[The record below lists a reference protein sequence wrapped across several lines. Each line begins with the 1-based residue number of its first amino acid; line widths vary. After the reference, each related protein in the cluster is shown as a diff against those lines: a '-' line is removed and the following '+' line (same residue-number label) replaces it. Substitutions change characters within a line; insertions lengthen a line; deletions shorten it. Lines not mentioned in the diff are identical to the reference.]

1 MHKSGFITIIG
12 NPNVGK
18 STFLN
23 NIIGENISIISDKA
37 QTTRHRLLGMLNNE
51 DYQIIFT
58 DTPGI
63 IKTKYELQNAMM
75 NFVKNSLE
83 DSDLIIYMV
92 GSDKK
97 DILNE
102 NIQTSI
108 KNSKI
113 KLFLVINKVDL
124 ITQDEVKSLID
135 YWKKKYNPYKI
146 IPISA
151 LNNYNLD
158 TLLNQLI
165 KVLPKSPPY
174 FPKDILTDRSMRFI
188 VSEIVR
194 EKIFK
199 RYSQEVPYSSD
210 VVVDNYKEK
219 ENIVHISCII
229 YIERESQK
237 GILIGKNGKAL
248 KSLGISSRKSIQ
260 NFIKKKVFLTFN
272 VKVLKDWRNK
282 KQQLKKLG
290 YIN

>member
-1 MHKSGFITIIG
+1 
-12 NPNVGK
+12 
-18 STFLN
+18 
-23 NIIGENISIISDKA
+23 
-37 QTTRHRLLGMLNNE
+37 
-51 DYQIIFT
+51 
-58 DTPGI
+58 
-63 IKTKYELQNAMM
+63 MM

-102 NIQTSI
+102 NIQTLI
-108 KNSKI
+108 KSSKI

-124 ITQDEVKSLID
+124 ITQAEVKSLMD
-135 YWKKKYNPYKI
+135 YWDDKYKPFKI
-146 IPISA
+146 LPISA
-151 LNNYNLD
+151 LNKYNLD

-165 KVLPKSPPY
+165 EVLPKSPPY
-174 FPKDILTDRSMRFI
+174 FPKDALTDRSMRFI
-188 VSEIVR
+188 VSEIIR

-199 RYSQEVPYSSD
+199 RYSKEVPYSSE
-210 VVVDNYKEK
+210 VVVEEYKEK
-219 ENIVHISCII
+219 ENIVHINCII

-260 NFIKKKVFLTFN
+260 NFIKQKVFLSFK
-272 VKVLKDWRNK
+272 VKVLKDWRKK

>member
-23 NIIGENISIISDKA
+23 NIIGEKISIISDKA
-37 QTTRHRLLGMLNNE
+37 QTTRHRLLGILNT
-51 DYQIIFT
+51 DDSQLIFT

-63 IKTKYELQNAMM
+63 INTKYELQNAMM
-75 NFVKNSLE
+75 SFVKNSLE

-92 GSDKK
+92 GNDKK

-102 NIQTSI
+102 SIQHLI
-108 KNSKI
+108 KTSKI
-113 KLFLVINKVDL
+113 KLFLVVNKVDL
-124 ITQDEVKSLID
+124 MKQEEVKVLLD
-135 YWKKKYNPYKI
+135 YWNKKYNPFKT

-151 LNNYNLD
+151 LNKYNLEK
-158 TLLNQLI
+158 LLNELI
-165 KVLPKSPPY
+165 KALPKSPPY
-174 FPKDILTDRSMRFI
+174 FPKDTLTDRSLRFI
-188 VSEIVR
+188 VSEIIR

-199 RYSQEVPYSSD
+199 RYSKEIPYSSE
-210 VVVDNYKEK
+210 VVVEEYKEK
-219 ENIVHISCII
+219 ENLVHISCII
-229 YIERESQK
+229 YVERESQK
-237 GILIGKNGKAL
+237 GIMIGQNGKAL

-272 VKVLKDWRNK
+272 VKVLKDWRKK

>member
-1 MHKSGFITIIG
+1 MHKSGFVTIIG

-37 QTTRHRLLGMLNNE
+37 QTTRHRLLGILNNE
-51 DYQIIFT
+51 DYQVIFT

-63 IKTKYELQNAMM
+63 INTKYELQNAMM

-102 NIQTSI
+102 NIQTLI
-108 KNSKI
+108 KSSKI

-124 ITQDEVKSLID
+124 ITQAEVKSLMD
-135 YWKKKYNPYKI
+135 YWDDKYKPFKI
-146 IPISA
+146 LPISA
-151 LNNYNLD
+151 LNKYNLD

-165 KVLPKSPPY
+165 EVLPKSPPY
-174 FPKDILTDRSMRFI
+174 FPKDALTDRSMRFI
-188 VSEIVR
+188 VSEIIR

-199 RYSQEVPYSSD
+199 RYSKEIPYSSE
-210 VVVDNYKEK
+210 VVVEEYKEK
-219 ENIVHISCII
+219 ENIVHINCII

-260 NFIKKKVFLTFN
+260 NFIKQKVFLSFK
-272 VKVLKDWRNK
+272 VKVLKDWRKK

>member
-37 QTTRHRLLGMLNNE
+37 QTTRHRLLGMLNKE

-63 IKTKYELQNAMM
+63 IKTKYELQNTMM

-102 NIQTSI
+102 NIQKSI
-108 KNSKI
+108 KNSKV
-113 KLFLVINKVDL
+113 KLFLVINKIDL
-124 ITQDEVKSLID
+124 ITQEEVKSLID
-135 YWKKKYNPYKI
+135 FWEKKYNPFKI

-151 LNNYNLD
+151 LNKYNLD
-158 TLLNQLI
+158 ILLTQLI
-165 KVLPKSPPY
+165 EVLPKSPPY

-210 VVVDNYKEK
+210 VVVENYSEK

-237 GILIGKNGKAL
+237 GILIGNNGKAL

>member
-1 MHKSGFITIIG
+1 MHKSGFVTIIG

-37 QTTRHRLLGMLNNE
+37 QTTRHRLLGILNNE
-51 DYQIIFT
+51 NYQVIFT

-63 IKTKYELQNAMM
+63 INTKYELQNAMM

-102 NIQTSI
+102 NIQALI
-108 KNSKI
+108 KSSKI

-124 ITQDEVKSLID
+124 ITQAEVKSLID
-135 YWKKKYNPYKI
+135 YWEVKYKPFKI
-146 IPISA
+146 LPISA
-151 LNNYNLD
+151 LNKYNLD

-165 KVLPKSPPY
+165 EVLPKSPPY
-174 FPKDILTDRSMRFI
+174 FPKDALTDRSMRFI
-188 VSEIVR
+188 VSEIIR

-199 RYSQEVPYSSD
+199 RYSKEIPYSSE
-210 VVVDNYKEK
+210 VVVEEYKEK
-219 ENIVHISCII
+219 ENIVHINCII

-260 NFIKKKVFLTFN
+260 NFIKQKVFLSFK
-272 VKVLKDWRNK
+272 VKVLKDWRKK

>member
-23 NIIGENISIISDKA
+23 NIIGEKISIISDKA
-37 QTTRHRLLGMLNNE
+37 QTTRHRLLGILNT
-51 DYQIIFT
+51 DDSQLIFT

-63 IKTKYELQNAMM
+63 INTKYELQNTMM
-75 NFVKNSLE
+75 SFVKNSLE

-92 GSDKK
+92 GNDKK

-102 NIQTSI
+102 NIQELI
-108 KNSKI
+108 KTSKI
-113 KLFLVINKVDL
+113 KLFLVVNKVDL
-124 ITQDEVKSLID
+124 MKQQEVKVLLD
-135 YWKKKYNPYKI
+135 YWNKKYNPFKT

-151 LNNYNLD
+151 LNKYNLEK
-158 TLLNQLI
+158 LLNELI
-165 KVLPKSPPY
+165 KALPKSPPY
-174 FPKDILTDRSMRFI
+174 FPKDALTDRSLRFI
-188 VSEIVR
+188 LSEIIR

-199 RYSQEVPYSSD
+199 RYSKEIPYSSE
-210 VVVDNYKEK
+210 VVIEEYKEK
-219 ENIVHISCII
+219 ENLVHISCII
-229 YIERESQK
+229 YVERESQK
-237 GILIGKNGKAL
+237 GIMIGQNGKAL

-272 VKVLKDWRNK
+272 VKVLKDWRK
-282 KQQLKKLG
+282 KKKQLKKLG

>member
-1 MHKSGFITIIG
+1 MHKSGFVTIIG

-37 QTTRHRLLGMLNNE
+37 QTTRHRLLGILNNE
-51 DYQIIFT
+51 NYQVIFT

-63 IKTKYELQNAMM
+63 INTKYELQNAMM

-102 NIQTSI
+102 NIQALI
-108 KNSKI
+108 KSSKI

-124 ITQDEVKSLID
+124 ITQAEVKSLID
-135 YWKKKYNPYKI
+135 YWDEKYKPFKI
-146 IPISA
+146 LPISA
-151 LNNYNLD
+151 LNKYNLD

-165 KVLPKSPPY
+165 EVLPKSPPY
-174 FPKDILTDRSMRFI
+174 FPKDALTDRSMRFI
-188 VSEIVR
+188 VSEIIR

-199 RYSQEVPYSSD
+199 RYSKEVPYSSE
-210 VVVDNYKEK
+210 VVVEEYKEK
-219 ENIVHISCII
+219 ENIVHINCII

-248 KSLGISSRKSIQ
+248 KSLWISSRKSIQ
-260 NFIKKKVFLTFN
+260 NFIKQKVFLSFK
-272 VKVLKDWRNK
+272 VKVLKDWRKK

>member
-1 MHKSGFITIIG
+1 MHKSGFVTIIG

-37 QTTRHRLLGMLNNE
+37 QTTRHRLLGILNNE
-51 DYQIIFT
+51 DYQVIFT

-63 IKTKYELQNAMM
+63 INTKYELQNAMM

-102 NIQTSI
+102 NIQTLI
-108 KNSKI
+108 KSSKI

-124 ITQDEVKSLID
+124 ITQAEVKSLMD
-135 YWKKKYNPYKI
+135 YWDDKYKPFKI
-146 IPISA
+146 LPISA
-151 LNNYNLD
+151 LNKYNLD

-165 KVLPKSPPY
+165 EVLPQSPPY
-174 FPKDILTDRSMRFI
+174 FPKDALTDRSMRFI
-188 VSEIVR
+188 VSEIIR

-199 RYSQEVPYSSD
+199 RYSKEIPYSSE
-210 VVVDNYKEK
+210 VVVEEYKEK
-219 ENIVHISCII
+219 ENIVHINCII

-237 GILIGKNGKAL
+237 GILIGKNGRAL

-260 NFIKKKVFLTFN
+260 NFIKQKVFLTFK
-272 VKVLKDWRNK
+272 VKVLKDWRKK

>member
-23 NIIGENISIISDKA
+23 NIIGEKISIISDKA
-37 QTTRHRLLGMLNNE
+37 QTTRHRLLGILNA
-51 DYQIIFT
+51 DDSQLIFT

-63 IKTKYELQNAMM
+63 INTKYELQNTMM
-75 NFVKNSLE
+75 SFVKNSLE

-92 GSDKK
+92 GNDKK

-102 NIQTSI
+102 KIRELI
-108 KNSKI
+108 KTSKI
-113 KLFLVINKVDL
+113 KLFLVVNKVDL
-124 ITQDEVKSLID
+124 MKQQEVKVLLD
-135 YWKKKYNPYKI
+135 YWNKKYNPFKT

-151 LNNYNLD
+151 LNKYNLEK
-158 TLLNQLI
+158 LLNELI
-165 KVLPKSPPY
+165 KALPKSPPY
-174 FPKDILTDRSMRFI
+174 FPKDALTDRSLRFI
-188 VSEIVR
+188 VSEIIR

-199 RYSQEVPYSSD
+199 RYSKEIPYSSE
-210 VVVDNYKEK
+210 VVVEEYKEK
-219 ENIVHISCII
+219 ENLVHISCII
-229 YIERESQK
+229 YVERESQK
-237 GILIGKNGKAL
+237 GIMIGQNGKAL

-272 VKVLKDWRNK
+272 VKVLKDWRKK

>member
-1 MHKSGFITIIG
+1 MHKSGFVTIIG

-37 QTTRHRLLGMLNNE
+37 QTTRHRLLGILNA
-51 DYQIIFT
+51 DDFQIIFT

-63 IKTKYELQNAMM
+63 IKTKYELQSAMM
-75 NFVKNSLE
+75 SFVKKSLE
-83 DSDLIIYMV
+83 DSDVIIYIV
-92 GSDKK
+92 SNDKK

-102 NIQTSI
+102 VIHDLI
-108 KNSKI
+108 KKTKL
-113 KLFLVINKVDL
+113 KLFLLLNKVDL
-124 ITQDEVKSLID
+124 MTQEEVRNDLD
-135 YWKKKYNPYKI
+135 FWQKKYNPYKI
-146 IPISA
+146 LPISA

-158 TLLNQLI
+158 NLLMAL
-165 KVLPKSPPY
+165 KEVLPKSPPY
-174 FPKDILTDRSMRFI
+174 FPKDSLTDRTVRFI
-188 VSEIVR
+188 VSEIIR

-199 RYSQEVPYSSD
+199 RYEQEIPYSSE
-210 VVVDNYKEK
+210 VVVEEYKEK

-237 GILIGKNGKAL
+237 GIIIGKNGSAL

-260 NFIKKKVFLTFN
+260 NFIGKKVFLAFN
-272 VKVLKDWRNK
+272 VKVLKDWRRK

>member
-23 NIIGENISIISDKA
+23 NIIGEKISIISDKA
-37 QTTRHRLLGMLNNE
+37 QTTRHRLLGILNT
-51 DYQIIFT
+51 DDSQLIFT

-63 IKTKYELQNAMM
+63 INTKYELQNTMM
-75 NFVKNSLE
+75 SFVKNSLE

-92 GSDKK
+92 GNDKK

-102 NIQTSI
+102 NIQELI
-108 KNSKI
+108 KTSKI
-113 KLFLVINKVDL
+113 KLFLVVNKVDL
-124 ITQDEVKSLID
+124 MKQQEVKVLLD
-135 YWKKKYNPYKI
+135 YWNKKYNPFKT

-151 LNNYNLD
+151 LNKYNLEK
-158 TLLNQLI
+158 LLNELI
-165 KVLPKSPPY
+165 KELPKSPPY
-174 FPKDILTDRSMRFI
+174 FPKDALTDRSLRFI
-188 VSEIVR
+188 LSEIIR

-199 RYSQEVPYSSD
+199 RYSKEIPYSSE
-210 VVVDNYKEK
+210 VVIEEYKEK
-219 ENIVHISCII
+219 ENLVHISCII
-229 YIERESQK
+229 YVERESQK
-237 GILIGKNGKAL
+237 GIMIGQNGKAL

-272 VKVLKDWRNK
+272 VKVLKDWRK
-282 KQQLKKLG
+282 KKKQLKKLG

>member
-23 NIIGENISIISDKA
+23 NIIGEKISIISDKA
-37 QTTRHRLLGMLNNE
+37 QTTRHRLLGILNT
-51 DYQIIFT
+51 DDSQLIFT

-63 IKTKYELQNAMM
+63 INTKYELQNTMM
-75 NFVKNSLE
+75 SFVKNSLE

-92 GSDKK
+92 GNDKK

-102 NIQTSI
+102 NIQELI
-108 KNSKI
+108 KTSKI
-113 KLFLVINKVDL
+113 KLFLVVNKVDL
-124 ITQDEVKSLID
+124 MKQQEVKVLLD
-135 YWKKKYNPYKI
+135 YWNKKYNPFKT

-151 LNNYNLD
+151 LNKYNLEK
-158 TLLNQLI
+158 LLNELI
-165 KVLPKSPPY
+165 KELPKSPPY
-174 FPKDILTDRSMRFI
+174 FPKDALTDRSLRFI
-188 VSEIVR
+188 VSEIIR

-199 RYSQEVPYSSD
+199 RYSKEIPYSSE
-210 VVVDNYKEK
+210 VVIEEYKEK
-219 ENIVHISCII
+219 ENLVHISCII
-229 YIERESQK
+229 YVERESQK
-237 GILIGKNGKAL
+237 GIMIGQNGKAL

-272 VKVLKDWRNK
+272 VKVLKDWRKK

>member
-1 MHKSGFITIIG
+1 MHKSGFVTIIG

-37 QTTRHRLLGMLNNE
+37 QTTRHRLLGILNNE
-51 DYQIIFT
+51 DYQVIFT

-63 IKTKYELQNAMM
+63 INTKYELQNAMM

-102 NIQTSI
+102 NIQALI
-108 KNSKI
+108 KSSKI

-124 ITQDEVKSLID
+124 ITQAEVKSLMD
-135 YWKKKYNPYKI
+135 YWDDKYKPFKI
-146 IPISA
+146 LPISA
-151 LNNYNLD
+151 LNKYNLD

-165 KVLPKSPPY
+165 EVLPKSPPY
-174 FPKDILTDRSMRFI
+174 FPKDALTDRSMRFI
-188 VSEIVR
+188 VSEIIR

-199 RYSQEVPYSSD
+199 RYSKEIPYSSE
-210 VVVDNYKEK
+210 VVVEEYKEK
-219 ENIVHISCII
+219 ENIVHINCII

-237 GILIGKNGKAL
+237 GIIIGKNGSAL

-260 NFIKKKVFLTFN
+260 NFIGKKVFLAFN
-272 VKVLKDWRNK
+272 VKVLKDWRRK